1 MTAKVE
7 KFTFKLSL
15 RRHVVPVERAIIPV
29 RRGSW
34 KFMNKS
40 FSLWAPNCS
49 SSASPR
55 TKNTEKLLETRE
67 L

>member
-40 FSLWAPNCS
+40 FFFVGA
-49 SSASPR
+49 
-55 TKNTEKLLETRE
+55 
-67 L
+67 